1 MNICQLNS
9 NELLIDVDL
18 FNQKI
23 QDIVWVRDVNIS
35 FIGTWFKEHK
45 QELMLMLTSNHVT
58 LTMCHSNVI
67 YQMIATSG
75 GYILISLKVEYHF
88 QPLKSNLLLLTSTHN
103 YQSYLSPLDLDYIL
117 CCMQKRKEHKIKPS
131 GSPFIMNARNVT
143 GDSLECSQQFV
154 FGNYLHIY

>member
-45 QELMLMLTSNHVT
+45 
-58 LTMCHSNVI
+58 
-67 YQMIATSG
+67 
-75 GYILISLKVEYHF
+75 
-88 QPLKSNLLLLTSTHN
+88 
-103 YQSYLSPLDLDYIL
+103 
-117 CCMQKRKEHKIKPS
+117 
-131 GSPFIMNARNVT
+131 
-143 GDSLECSQQFV
+143 
-154 FGNYLHIY
+154 